1 LTNTG
6 AVNCDCQRAN
16 SGALEASSHGNYSA
30 MCDAPKKK
38 QSTEKLKLAIGVLK
52 CLIHIKS
59 WSHKNSS
66 VALLPAEN

>member
-1 LTNTG
+1 
-6 AVNCDCQRAN
+6 VI
-16 SGALEASSHGNYSA
+16 ASELIAAHLKLPVMAIIPQCA
-30 MCDAPKKK
+30 MHRKKK